1 MIPLII
7 VEGPTASGKTDLAV
21 KIAKRLDGEVVSA
34 DSMQVYK
41 YMDIG
46 SAKPSKEEQ
55 CGVPHHM
62 FDVVHPTKNFSLADY
77 LEMAHSVIKD
87 IHSRG
92 KRVIVAGG
100 TGLYIDFLK
109 DNLQLSNEEEDNSV
123 REKLEEFAE
132 KNGIDALHARLAA
145 VDEISAAKIHPNNVK
160 RVIRALEVYEKTG
173 IKMSEQVEESKK
185 GEKIYDYKEYGIMY
199 DREVLYDRINRRVD
213 VMFDMGL
220 VAEVEKLVQ
229 MGCTRDNTSMQ
240 GIGYKEVMDYLEG
253 KTSLEETKEIIRQGT
268 RRYAKRQMTWFR
280 KSNITWLLPGRMPDL
295 DK

>member
-21 KIAKRLDGEVVSA
+21 KIAQKLDGEVVSA

-46 SAKPSKEEQ
+46 SAKPSKEEM
-55 CGVPHHM
+55 CGIPHHM
-62 FDVVHPTKNFSLADY
+62 FDVVMPTENFSLAEY
-77 LEMAHSVIKD
+77 VKMAHAVIKD
-87 IHSRG
+87 IQARG
-92 KRVIVAGG
+92 KRVVIAGG

-109 DNLQLSNEEEDNSV
+109 DNLMLSDEDEDNSV
-123 REKLEEFAE
+123 RVKLEEFAE
-132 KNGIDALHARLAA
+132 KNGIDALHKRLAE

-173 IKMSEQVEESKK
+173 HKMSEQVEESKK
-185 GEKIYDYKEYGIMY
+185 GEKIYDYKEFGIMY
-199 DREVLYDRINRRVD
+199 DRDELYDRINRRVD
-213 VMFDMGL
+213 IMFDMGL
-220 VAEVEKLVQ
+220 VSEVENLVK

-253 KTSLEETKEIIRQGT
+253 KTTLEETKEIIRQGT

-280 KSNITWLLPGRMPDL
+280 RSNVTWLKPGEMPQL
-295 DK
+295 

>member
-21 KIAKRLDGEVVSA
+21 KIAQRLDGEIVSA

-46 SAKPSKEEQ
+46 SAKPTKEEQ
-55 CGVPHHM
+55 GGIRHHM
-62 FDVVHPTKNFSLADY
+62 FDVVHPTDNFSLAEY
-77 LEMAHSVIKD
+77 VKMAHDVIQD

-92 KRVIVAGG
+92 KKVIIAGG
-100 TGLYIDFLK
+100 TGLYIDCLK
-109 DNLQLSNEEEDNSV
+109 DNLVLSGEDEDNSV
-123 REKLEEFAE
+123 REKLEAFAE
-132 KNGIDALHARLAA
+132 ENGIEALHARLAK

-199 DREVLYDRINRRVD
+199 DREVLYDRINRRAD
-213 VMFDMGL
+213 IMFDMGL
-220 VAEVEKLVQ
+220 VSEVENLVK
-229 MGCTRDNTSMQ
+229 MGCTRENTSMQ

-268 RRYAKRQMTWFR
+268 RRYAKRQMTWFK
-280 KSNITWLLPGRMPDL
+280 KSNITWLAPGEIPQF
-295 DK
+295 

>member
-280 KSNITWLLPGRMPDL
+280 KSNITWLLPGQMPDL

>member
-21 KIAKRLDGEVVSA
+21 KIAQRLDGEIVSA

-46 SAKPSKEEQ
+46 SAKPTKEEQ
-55 CGVPHHM
+55 GGIRHHM
-62 FDVVHPTKNFSLADY
+62 FDVVHPTDNFSLAEY
-77 LEMAHSVIKD
+77 VKMAHDVIQD

-92 KRVIVAGG
+92 KKVIIAGG
-100 TGLYIDFLK
+100 TGLYIDCLK
-109 DNLQLSNEEEDNSV
+109 DNLVLSDEDEDNSV
-123 REKLEEFAE
+123 REKLEAFAE
-132 KNGIDALHARLAA
+132 ENGIEALHARLAE

-199 DREVLYDRINRRVD
+199 DREVLYDRINRRAD
-213 VMFDMGL
+213 IMFDMGL
-220 VAEVEKLVQ
+220 VSEVENLVK
-229 MGCTRDNTSMQ
+229 MGCTRENTSMQ

-268 RRYAKRQMTWFR
+268 RRYAKRQMTWFK
-280 KSNITWLLPGRMPDL
+280 KSNITWLAPGEIPQF
-295 DK
+295 

>member
-21 KIAKRLDGEVVSA
+21 KIAKHIDGEVVSA
-34 DSMQVYK
+34 DSMQIYK

-46 SAKPSKEEQ
+46 SAKPTAEEM

-62 FDVVHPTKNFSLADY
+62 FDVVLPTENFSLAEY
-77 LEMAHSVIKD
+77 VKMAHAVIKD

-92 KRVIVAGG
+92 KKVIVAGG

-109 DNLQLSNEEEDNSV
+109 ENLQLSDEEEDNSV
-123 REKLEEFAE
+123 RQKLEEFAE
-132 KNGIDALHARLAA
+132 TYGIEALHARLAE

-173 IKMSEQVEESKK
+173 LKMSEQVEESKK
-185 GEKIYDYKEYGIMY
+185 GEKIYDYKEFGIMY

-213 VMFDMGL
+213 IMFDMGL
-220 VAEVEKLVQ
+220 TSEVENLVK
-229 MGCTRDNTSMQ
+229 MGCTRENTSMQ

-253 KTSLEETKEIIRQGT
+253 KTTLEETKEIIRQGT
-268 RRYAKRQMTWFR
+268 RRYAKRQMTWFKR
-280 KSNITWLLPGRMPDL
+280 SNVTWLSPGQMPDL
-295 DK
+295 

>member
-21 KIAKRLDGEVVSA
+21 KIAQKLDGEVVSA

-46 SAKPSKEEQ
+46 SAKPTKEEM
-55 CGVPHHM
+55 CGIPHHM
-62 FDVVHPTKNFSLADY
+62 FDVVHPTENFSLAEY
-77 LEMAHSVIKD
+77 VKMAHAVIKD
-87 IHSRG
+87 IHARG
-92 KRVIVAGG
+92 KKVVVAGG

-109 DNLQLSNEEEDNSV
+109 DNLQLSDEDEDNSV
-123 REKLEEFAE
+123 RKKLEEFAE
-132 KNGIDALHARLAA
+132 TYGIDALHARLAE
-145 VDEISAAKIHPNNVK
+145 VDEASAAKIHPNNVK

-173 IKMSEQVEESKK
+173 LKMSEQVEESKK
-185 GEKIYDYKEYGIMY
+185 GEKIYDYQEFGIMY

-213 VMFDMGL
+213 IMFDMGL
-220 VAEVEKLVQ
+220 VSEVENLVK

-240 GIGYKEVMDYLEG
+240 GIGYKEVVDYLEG
-253 KTSLEETKEIIRQGT
+253 KTTLEETKEIIRQGT

-280 KSNITWLLPGRMPDL
+280 RSNVTWLSPGEFPEL
-295 DK
+295 

>member
-21 KIAKRLDGEVVSA
+21 KIAQKLDGEVVSA
-34 DSMQVYK
+34 DSMQIYK

-46 SAKPSKEEQ
+46 SAKPSKEEM
-55 CGVPHHM
+55 CGIPHHM
-62 FDVVHPTKNFSLADY
+62 FDVVHPTENFSLAEY
-77 LEMAHSVIKD
+77 VKMAHKVIKD

-109 DNLQLSNEEEDNSV
+109 DNLQLSDEEEDNSI
-123 REKLEEFAE
+123 RERLEEFA
-132 KNGIDALHARLAA
+132 NTHGIAALHKRLAE

-173 IKMSEQVEESKK
+173 LKMSQQVEESKK
-185 GEKIYDYKEYGIMY
+185 GEKIYDYKEFGIMY

-213 VMFDMGL
+213 IMFDMGL

-253 KTSLEETKEIIRQGT
+253 KTTLEETKEIIRQGT
-268 RRYAKRQMTWFR
+268 RRYAKRQMTWLR
-280 KSNITWLLPGRMPDL
+280 RSNVTWLSPGQMPDI
-295 DK
+295 

>member
-21 KIAKRLDGEVVSA
+21 KIAQKLDGEVVSA

-46 SAKPSKEEQ
+46 SAKPTKEEM
-55 CGVPHHM
+55 CGIQHHM
-62 FDVVHPTKNFSLADY
+62 FDVVHPTENFSLAEY
-77 LEMAHSVIKD
+77 VKMAHKVIKD
-87 IHSRG
+87 IHARG

-109 DNLQLSNEEEDNSV
+109 DNLQLSDEDEDNSIR
-123 REKLEEFAE
+123 RELEEFAE
-132 KNGIDALHARLAA
+132 KSGIDALHARLAEI
-145 VDEISAAKIHPNNVK
+145 DEASAAKIHPNNVK

-173 IKMSEQVEESKK
+173 IKMSDQVEESKK
-185 GEKIYDYKEYGIMY
+185 GEKIYDYQEFGIMY

-213 VMFDMGL
+213 IMFDMGL
-220 VAEVEKLVQ
+220 TSEVENLVK

-240 GIGYKEVMDYLEG
+240 GIGYKEVLDYLEG
-253 KTSLEETKEIIRQGT
+253 KTTLEETKEIIRQGT
-268 RRYAKRQMTWFR
+268 RRYAKRQMTWFKR
-280 KSNITWLLPGRMPDL
+280 SNVTWLLPGQMPEL
-295 DK
+295 

>member
-1 MIPLII
+1 MISLII

-21 KIAKRLDGEVVSA
+21 KIAQRLDGEIVSA

-46 SAKPSKEEQ
+46 SAKPTKEEQ
-55 CGVPHHM
+55 GGIRHHM
-62 FDVVHPTKNFSLADY
+62 FDVVHPTENFSLAEY
-77 LEMAHSVIKD
+77 VKMAHAVIQD

-92 KRVIVAGG
+92 KKVIIAGG
-100 TGLYIDFLK
+100 TGLYIDCLK
-109 DNLQLSNEEEDNSV
+109 DNLVLSDEDEDNSV
-123 REKLEEFAE
+123 RERLEAFAE
-132 KNGIDALHARLAA
+132 ENGIEALHARLAE

-199 DREVLYDRINRRVD
+199 DREVLYDRINRRAD
-213 VMFDMGL
+213 IMFDMGL
-220 VAEVEKLVQ
+220 VSEVENLVK

-268 RRYAKRQMTWFR
+268 RRYAKRQLTWFK
-280 KSNITWLLPGRMPDL
+280 KSNITWLAPGEIPQF
-295 DK
+295 

>member
-21 KIAKRLDGEVVSA
+21 KIAKHVGGEVVSA

-46 SAKPSKEEQ
+46 SAKPTKEEM

-62 FDVVHPTKNFSLADY
+62 FDVVLPTENFSLAEY
-77 LEMAHSVIKD
+77 VKMAHAVIKD

-92 KRVIVAGG
+92 KKVIVAGG

-109 DNLQLSNEEEDNSV
+109 DNLQLSDEEEDNSV
-123 REKLEEFAE
+123 RQKLEEFA
-132 KNGIDALHARLAA
+132 KNYGIEALHARLAE
-145 VDEISAAKIHPNNVK
+145 VDEISAEKIHPNNVK

-173 IKMSEQVEESKK
+173 IKMSDQVEESKK
-185 GEKIYDYKEYGIMY
+185 GEKIYEYQEFGIMY
-199 DREVLYDRINRRVD
+199 DRDVLYDRINRRVD
-213 VMFDMGL
+213 IMFDMGL
-220 VAEVEKLVQ
+220 VSEVENLVK

-253 KTSLEETKEIIRQGT
+253 KTTIEETKEIIRQGT
-268 RRYAKRQMTWFR
+268 RRYAKRQLTWFR
-280 KSNITWLLPGRMPDL
+280 RSNVTWLSPGQMPNL
-295 DK
+295 

>member
-21 KIAKRLDGEVVSA
+21 KIAQRLDGEIVSA

-46 SAKPSKEEQ
+46 SAKPTKEER
-55 CGVPHHM
+55 GGIRHHM
-62 FDVVHPTKNFSLADY
+62 FDVVHPTENFSLAEY
-77 LEMAHSVIKD
+77 VKMAHAVIQD

-92 KRVIVAGG
+92 KKVIIAGG
-100 TGLYIDFLK
+100 TGLYIDCLK
-109 DNLQLSNEEEDNSV
+109 DNLVLSDEDGDNSV
-123 REKLEEFAE
+123 REKLEAFAE
-132 KNGIDALHARLAA
+132 ENGIEALHARLAE

-199 DREVLYDRINRRVD
+199 DREVLYERINRRAD
-213 VMFDMGL
+213 IMFDMGL
-220 VAEVEKLVQ
+220 VSEVENLVK

-268 RRYAKRQMTWFR
+268 RRYAKRQMTWFK
-280 KSNITWLLPGRMPDL
+280 KSNITWLAPGEIPQL
-295 DK
+295 